1 MEPTMNFKEVIFS
14 DNTSVPQ
21 SLTLTNV
28 SGFNISDELGIYST
42 FLDVESKKVVDG
54 TYLKIVSMNS

>member
-1 MEPTMNFKEVIFS
+1 MNFKEIIFS

-28 SGFNISDELGIYST
+28 AGFNISDELGICST
-42 FLDVESKKVVDG
+42 FLDVVNKKVIDG
-54 TYLKIVSMNS
+54 TYLEIVSMNS